1 MERRCQGP
9 GILESDC
16 ANVIAAL
23 KTKEGTRSSLWSVLA
38 EAKAIMRRRPDFE
51 LSRINRVSNV
61 VAHTL
66 AQLGKCESGFW
77 MRLDHP
83 VWRVYLSKIVRIIV
97 LVNQ

>member
-38 EAKAIMRRRPDFE
+38 EAKAIMRGRPDFE

-66 AQLGKCESGFW
+66 AQLGKCESGF
-77 MRLDHP
+77 LDEAGP
-83 VWRVYLSKIVRIIV
+83 PCVASL
-97 LVNQ
+97 LVKDCKNYSSG